1 MKQGAR
7 TRLIPASAK
16 GVRKVERSGET
27 ARPVA
32 GQGNV
37 YLEDINDL
45 LLVRG
50 FHPQTNDP
58 ASIPFSL
65 KTFHSGTVHRE

>member
-37 YLEDINDL
+37 YLEDIKDL
-45 LLVRG
+45 LLVVGSTRKQMTQQASL
-50 FHPQTNDP
+50 FH
-58 ASIPFSL
+58 
-65 KTFHSGTVHRE
+65 

>member
-16 GVRKVERSGET
+16 GGRKVERRGET

-32 GQGNV
+32 ERESV
-37 YLEDINDL
+37 YLRDIKDL
-45 LLVRG
+45 LLVVGSTRKQMTRQASL
-50 FHPQTNDP
+50 FH
-58 ASIPFSL
+58 
-65 KTFHSGTVHRE
+65 

>member
-16 GVRKVERSGET
+16 GVRKVERSGKM
-27 ARPVA
+27 AGPVA

-37 YLEDINDL
+37 YLEDIKYL
-45 LLVRG
+45 LLVVGSTRKQMTRQASL
-50 FHPQTNDP
+50 FH
-58 ASIPFSL
+58 
-65 KTFHSGTVHRE
+65 